1 MQQTRFS
8 FFYMPTILQSLQDSD
23 IGFLRI
29 VARLWGI
36 DIKANDV
43 ETILK
48 ELSAALLDP
57 DLVREVIEALP
68 GYARSALEA
77 LASSGG
83 RLPWA
88 VFARRFGEIRAAGP
102 GRRDR
107 EQIFLHPASGAEML
121 FYRALVAR
129 AFFDL
134 PDGAQEF
141 AYIPDDLVPLVLQ
154 SQDRI
159 PGTSGKHPSAHRED
173 EPLGRQAL
181 PRETIHPLPP
191 CNRLVD
197 DATTLLAA
205 LRMGIPIPE
214 MRVPSGVVMEFLE
227 AAKILLPASR
237 GARLAGGLPQLEQ
250 VRLFLEAG
258 RDEALDQLTRAWRAG
273 ETFNELRQVPGIEC
287 EGDWNNRPLATREF
301 LLNLLES
308 IPLGSWWSL
317 PAFIH
322 GIKEKYPDF
331 QRPVGDYDSWFIKRF
346 SDGAYLRGFGSWDE
360 VDGALIRY
368 LVSGPLYWLGQVDL
382 AMPGGEDFVSAF
394 RRRRERSHSTSG
406 ENAKLHVSSQGRVV
420 IPRWLA
426 RAARYQIA
434 RFCEWEEEKDDEY
447 RYRLTTGS
455 LKRAIGQG
463 LKINQLLPLLAKN
476 AAAEIPPA
484 IIKALKQWEQKGTEA
499 RLEAQTILRVSR
511 PEIIEELRKSKA
523 GRFLGESLGP
533 ATVIIKAGAH
543 AKVVAALAELGLL
556 ADELHV
562 E

>member
-1 MQQTRFS
+1 
-8 FFYMPTILQSLQDSD
+8 MPTLLQSLQGRD

-36 DIKANDV
+36 EVKANEV
-43 ETILK
+43 ETLFK

-57 DLVREVIEALP
+57 GMVREVIDALP
-68 GYARSALEA
+68 GYARSALET
-77 LASSGG
+77 LGDFNG

-88 VFARRFGEIRAAGP
+88 EFARRFGEIRAAGP
-102 GRRDR
+102 GKRDR

-121 FYRALVAR
+121 FYRALVAK

-134 PDGAQEF
+134 PDGAREF
-141 AYIPDDLVPLVLQ
+141 AYIPDDLIPLVMQ
-154 SQDRI
+154 SMDRS
-159 PGTSGKHPSAHRED
+159 SGISNKHLATHREE
-173 EPLGRQAL
+173 EPIGRQAH
-181 PRETIHPLPP
+181 PREYAHPLPP

-205 LRMGIPIPE
+205 MRMGIPVPA
-214 MRVPSGVVMEFLE
+214 MRVPADVVSKFLE
-227 AAKILLPASR
+227 AAAIIQPDSR
-237 GARLAGGLPQLEQ
+237 AGKDTGGLHHLEQ
-250 VRLFLEAG
+250 VRNFLKAG
-258 RDEALDQLTRAWRAG
+258 RDEALEHLTRTWRVSG
-273 ETFNELRQVPGIEC
+273 TFNELRQVPGIEC

-301 LLNLLES
+301 LLDLLES
-308 IPLGSWWSL
+308 VPPGTWWSL
-317 PAFIH
+317 LGFIH

-331 QRPVGDYDSWFIKRF
+331 QRPAGDYDSWFIKSI

-360 VDGALIRY
+360 VDGALVRY

-382 AMPGGEDFVSAF
+382 ATPAGEVVVSAF
-394 RRRRERSHSTSG
+394 RRRRELPYNTGSET
-406 ENAKLHVSSQGRVV
+406 AKLHVSSQGRVV
-420 IPRWLA
+420 IPRGLGQ
-426 RAARYQIA
+426 AARYQIA
-434 RFCEWEEEKDDEY
+434 RFCEWQEEKDDEY
-447 RYRLTTGS
+447 RYRLTTAS
-455 LKRAIGQG
+455 LKRAAGQG
-463 LKINQLLPLLAKN
+463 LKVSQLLTLLAKN

-511 PEIIEELRKSKA
+511 PEIIEDLRKSKA

-533 ATVIIKAGAH
+533 ATVIVKAGAH

-556 ADELHV
+556 ADELQV

>member
-1 MQQTRFS
+1 
-8 FFYMPTILQSLQDSD
+8 MPTILQSLQDRD

-36 DIKANDV
+36 DIKAID
-43 ETILK
+43 TASILK

-68 GYARSALEA
+68 GFARTALED
-77 LASSGG
+77 LATTKG

-141 AYIPDDLVPLVLQ
+141 AYIPDDLVPLVQQ
-154 SQDRI
+154 SLDRS
-159 PGTSGKHPSAHRED
+159 PGTAIGLLKTQLGDGPF
-173 EPLGRQAL
+173 GRQAI
-181 PRETIHPLPP
+181 PREYEHPLPS
-191 CNRLVD
+191 CTRLVD

-205 LRMGIPIPE
+205 LRMGIPLPETRIP
-214 MRVPSGVVMEFLE
+214 PGVVMEFLA
-227 AAKILLPASR
+227 AAKIIRPASR
-237 GARLAGGLPQLEQ
+237 GNKFTGGLPQLEQ

-258 RDEALDQLTRAWRAG
+258 RDEALDQLIRNWRVG

-301 LLNLLES
+301 LLILLES
-308 IPLGSWWSL
+308 IPLGTWWSL
-317 PAFIH
+317 PGFIH
-322 GIKEKYPDF
+322 GIKEKQPDF
-331 QRPVGDYDSWFIKRF
+331 QRPAGDYDSWFIKRIP
-346 SDGAYLRGFGSWDE
+346 DGAYLRGFGSWDE

-368 LVSGPLYWLGQVDL
+368 LVSGPLFWLGQVDL
-382 AMPGGEDFVSAF
+382 ATPGGEDVVSAF
-394 RRRRERSHSTSG
+394 RRRREPPRSTSG

-447 RYRLTTGS
+447 RYRLTTDS
-455 LKRAIGQG
+455 LKRAVEQG
-463 LKINQLLPLLAKN
+463 LKINQLLNLLAKN

-499 RLEAQTILRVSR
+499 RLESQVILRVSR
-511 PEIIEELRKSKA
+511 PEIIEALRKSKA

-533 ATVIIKAGAH
+533 ATVIVKAGAH
-543 AKVVAALAELGLL
+543 AKVVAALAELGMLT
-556 ADELHV
+556 DELHA